1 MSTFVKVNTYTHSVT
16 YVTDNVLRSL
26 KDIVRLSGLSP
37 ERLTDDWSSV
47 HLATSTWLESKDLLS
62 VVLEIYD
69 PSTDKLL
76 VRWDIS
82 IQYGWDGN
90 DGRFWTD
97 TEQLALAIKK
107 AGGVP
112 ATSNYRILLTTQ
124 NGRPDVPGWGPTTLR
139 STEGFIR
146 QSLGTTVNHSGLEA
160 GTSYYRKK

>member
-26 KDIVRLSGLSP
+26 KDIIRMSGLSP
-37 ERLTDDWSSV
+37 ENLTENWNSIQ
-47 HLATSTWLESKDLLS
+47 LAMSTWLQSKDLIA
-62 VVLEIYD
+62 VILEVYD
-69 PSTDKLL
+69 PSNDKLL

-82 IQYGWDGN
+82 IDYGWDGN

-97 TEQLALAIKK
+97 TDQLVFAIKK

-112 ATSNYRILLTTQ
+112 ATSKYTVMFSTR
-124 NGRPDVPGWGPTTLR
+124 NGRPNVPGWSLGSYR
-139 STEGFIR
+139 SVDGFIK
-146 QSLGTTVNHSGLEA
+146 QSLGTTVNHSGLGA